1 MVDKCTSDLVMR
13 PRPAPRRTCEVFLAE
28 SQMMTIVLSIRVHAA
43 SVNSEMPSSILAEI
57 ATAYTRALSWL
68 F

>member
-1 MVDKCTSDLVMR
+1 MR
-13 PRPAPRRTCEVFLAE
+13 LRLAPRRTCEVFLAE

-43 SVNSEMPSSILAEI
+43 SVYPKLPSLILAEI